1 MNIEQKIN
9 DIRDQVTMLGKEV
22 AELQSTTKFPEWIHF
37 KIGIST
43 IEGFPYDNEFWVSRM
58 APGVSDSNE

>member
-1 MNIEQKIN
+1 
-9 DIRDQVTMLGKEV
+9 MLGKEV